1 MLAAGVIV
9 CILNMLIYCT
19 SGGGGGGYGS
29 MRGHTGRPVV
39 ANIIQHCCEHSGAK
53 VSGGGLL
60 PVSVSPQAGRVGGI
74 EDNEF
79 QQRQLEYHGGGK
91 SVIPG

>member
-1 MLAAGVIV
+1 
-9 CILNMLIYCT
+9 
-19 SGGGGGGYGS
+19 

-39 ANIIQHCCEHSGAK
+39 ANIIQHCCEQSSAK

-60 PVSVSPQAGRVGGI
+60 HVSVSPQAGRVGGI
-74 EDNEF
+74 EDNKS
-79 QQRQLEYHGGGK
+79 QQRQLEDHGYGK

>member
-1 MLAAGVIV
+1 MYTEHAN
-9 CILNMLIYCT
+9 ILYLR
-19 SGGGGGGYGS
+19 GWGGGYGS

-39 ANIIQHCCEHSGAK
+39 ANIIQHCCEHSGAE

-74 EDNEF
+74 EDNKS
-79 QQRQLEYHGGGK
+79 QQRQLEDHGYGK